1 MRISI
6 LEQDID
12 ANVPCPARNQVRLV
26 PGEQSRSTAV
36 DRMSFWRPF
45 AWKVADIVCGEGAML
60 GATPLHAHEA
70 MQLLLP
76 LSPVAVVAGGGDTVL
91 LNAGSVHITSP
102 LELCAMRGFDGAPF
116 RARVML
122 LGPALLARAVGAP
135 IANISLGVCGF
146 VVQDA
151 GVHAEL
157 TSLFEELARPLVD
170 VECVSRLAMCL
181 RRVLTQA
188 SSQPRAV
195 SDILSRQ
202 PAGVVRARNYLR
214 DRAVSPVTLDE
225 LAREAALS
233 KFYLLRAFQRAFGLT
248 PHSYQMQL
256 RLARARRL
264 IAEGRPLSHVTY
276 DAGFADQSHLTRRFA
291 AFYGLT
297 PARFARQ
304 LAPTVG
310 QTGTRAATAGWGWGS
325 SSAA

>member
-1 MRISI
+1 MIRR
-6 LEQDID
+6 
-12 ANVPCPARNQVRLV
+12 PP
-26 PGEQSRSTAV
+26 RSTL
-36 DRMSFWRPF
+36 FPYTT
-45 AWKVADIVCGEGAML
+45 L
-60 GATPLHAHEA
+60 
-70 MQLLLP
+70 
-76 LSPVAVVAGGGDTVL
+76 
-91 LNAGSVHITSP
+91 
-102 LELCAMRGFDGAPF
+102 F
-116 RARVML
+116 R
-122 LGPALLARAVGAP
+122 
-135 IANISLGVCGF
+135 S
-146 VVQDA
+146 
-151 GVHAEL
+151 
-157 TSLFEELARPLVD
+157 
-170 VECVSRLAMCL
+170 
-181 RRVLTQA
+181 
-188 SSQPRAV
+188 AV

-202 PAGVVRARNYLR
+202 PAGVVRARDYLR
-214 DRAVSPVTLDE
+214 DRAVNPVTLDE

-310 QTGTRAATAGWGWGS
+310 PTGTRAATAGWGWGS